1 MSDSN
6 TNPLLDSGS
15 NTNPTDSTSTTPS
28 DPNAGIP
35 ADPNVGS
42 VGQQTATLQ
51 LSAAPPASS
60 THTLANPDS
69 SLGSDSSN
77 STHVAGFTNQSASY
91 RNTIIIASAVSGA
104 IGLILV
110 SFVIWIVY
118 RRRNKRKTSGGS
130 SSGNAGRP
138 TSDSSWV
145 GPRLNPGDSFN
156 DGKLEAGDRGSKAD
170 SVESDTT
177 LNGDAATHKKSSSFG
192 TSTTYSPRPS
202 MDKLRITTTPLVSR
216 DPFQAPQMSVMPG
229 PHPSVEQL
237 ASQGLL
243 TPLSPRVRRGP
254 ALRVES
260 SGNFNSSITVE
271 QANPS
276 PDIPLVTPVDTWRS
290 PITDLS
296 GNPFTLMPPP
306 ARRDSMASLSRQSS
320 RASSRN
326 SPVEGNEVTSPRKKA
341 VFSTNAKKR
350 RHSRADSIDPFRKS
364 AASTKVRRKSIR
376 SSRTDVLASRGASYN
391 TGGVVRRRSNRSS
404 RASRVEPGS
413 VPSTPGG
420 RRRSRAPSVM
430 SSRSQSQSTVNE
442 TRIFSRPLAPSVRG
456 LPSDPRPPSSLSA
469 RRFESP
475 PEAFTFT
482 SIPRTPGSAALPI
495 SRPGAPR
502 TAPIHTPDPRTPR
515 TPGGHARRP
524 KADLPRT
531 PTSLEDAHWRAVP
544 LPETPMTA
552 QLATPRPLPVPAT
565 PAPKTPLS
573 ANVSVALSRPRTPQ
587 SAMLAHPRPRTPQSA
602 SAGVAVSH
610 PRTPQGAAHSRPRT
624 PQVPSAMPQPQSQP
638 PKTLR
643 TPGTLRAELR
653 LSQLSRTLSEVSRES
668 DYSNMGKAF

>member
-1 MSDSN
+1 MNDVCRDRN
-6 TNPLLDSGS
+6 
-15 NTNPTDSTSTTPS
+15 
-28 DPNAGIP
+28 
-35 ADPNVGS
+35 
-42 VGQQTATLQ
+42 
-51 LSAAPPASS
+51 
-60 THTLANPDS
+60 
-69 SLGSDSSN
+69 
-77 STHVAGFTNQSASY
+77 SASY
-91 RNTIIIASAVSGA
+91 RNAIIIASAVSGA

-110 SFVIWIVY
+110 SFVIWMVY
-118 RRRNKRKTSGGS
+118 RRRNKRKTGSGS

-138 TSDSSWV
+138 ASDSSWV

-192 TSTTYSPRPS
+192 TSTTFSPRPS
-202 MDKLRITTTPLVSR
+202 MDKLKITTTPLVST
-216 DPFQAPQMSVMPG
+216 DPFQAPQMSVMLG
-229 PHPSVEQL
+229 PRPSIERL

-243 TPLSPRVRRGP
+243 TPLSPRVRKGP

-260 SGNFNSSITVE
+260 SGNFNSGVFVE

-326 SPVEGNEVTSPRKKA
+326 SPVEGAEVTSPRKKA
-341 VFSTNAKKR
+341 VFSVNAKKR

-364 AASTKVRRKSIR
+364 AVSSKVRRKSVR
-376 SSRTDVLASRGASYN
+376 TSRADVLASRGVSYS
-391 TGGVVRRRSNRSS
+391 TGGVVRRKSNRSS
-404 RASRVEPGS
+404 RASRGEPGS

-430 SSRSQSQSTVNE
+430 LSRSQSQATFNE
-442 TRIFSRPLAPSVRG
+442 TRIFSKPLTPSLRGLG

-469 RRFESP
+469 RRFDSP
-475 PEAFTFT
+475 PEPFTFT
-482 SIPRTPGSAALPI
+482 NIPRTPGSAALQTI
-495 SRPGAPR
+495 SRPGTPR
-502 TAPIHTPDPRTPR
+502 TAPLHTPQPQTPR

-524 KADLPRT
+524 KADVPRT

-544 LPETPMTA
+544 LPEPPMTA
-552 QLATPRPLPVPAT
+552 QLATPRPLPVPR
-565 PAPKTPLS
+565 APQS
-573 ANVSVALSRPRTPQ
+573 ASVVPTRPRTPQ
-587 SAMLAHPRPRTPQSA
+587 SAIVAQPRPRTPQSAGASVVLSRPRTPQSA
-602 SAGVAVSH
+602 SAGVAL
-610 PRTPQGAAHSRPRT
+610 SRPRT
-624 PQVPSAMPQPQSQP
+624 PQVPSAISQPQL
-638 PKTLR
+638 PKTPR
-643 TPGTLRAELR
+643 TARAELR

-668 DYSNMGKAF
+668 NYSNMGKAF